1 MIEITTKD
9 LLEELCEDFKK
20 TLSELSFEKAAKGY
34 KKMRDAEWNRVFMI
48 QIDWRERPVFK
59 EMDDENQIKWK

>member
-1 MIEITTKD
+1 MIEIITKY
-9 LLEELCEDFKK
+9 LLEELGEDFKK

-59 EMDDENQIKWK
+59 ENGF